1 MVVVVTAIFCGPFTG
16 LPLLLEATPM
26 AIAVTTP
33 TPRRTQ
39 PVVPIF
45 IAWACLTPAGLPVA
59 SGLTSAAKAVEAIKV
74 VDKATAINVRMV
86 PLGYSFLPLYTKVQQ
101 TQCAGNTHGHR
112 VAIARGKKH
121 RPSGQ
126 LSQ

>member
-1 MVVVVTAIFCGPFTG
+1 MVVVVTAIFSGPFTG
-16 LPLLLEATPM
+16 LPLLLDAAM
-26 AIAVTTP
+26 APTTTRAP

-59 SGLTSAAKAVEAIKV
+59 SGLTSAAKAVEAIRV

-112 VAIARGKKH
+112 AAIARGKKH
-121 RPSGQ
+121 RPS
-126 LSQ
+126 